1 MNTELLSFI
10 SQSIS
15 TATANLFVFL
25 LYKNLYGCKYKKIR
39 YYILSYFGAVILM
52 IAVNMIGNPFLNL
65 AYSFI
70 SLNAICFVLFE
81 SDFKK
86 IWANNLFFWFLF
98 VLTDSATVAIWSII
112 AGSSFEGIL
121 SNYQLMIG
129 SNILNIIFM
138 FAVYRVYLTFRQK
151 ISIWVTQ
158 LKIALFVIFI
168 TFFQTWIMTVYASRI
183 SDKGDGI
190 TLIVM
195 MTGFLLMNLFLAY
208 ILNQVSDAYRYKYEL
223 SLSERL
229 NEMYLLNYMEISHK
243 YEESKAIIHDIKKH
257 LSVAEEMK
265 DDKNAQTKYLSE
277 VYDRMNDIFN
287 FFHCS
292 NKILSIILSQK
303 ISYAKSKGI
312 KVKVS
317 VEDVPM
323 DFIRDFDI
331 TAIFANLW
339 DNAIEACD
347 KVNEGKYIVMDI
359 SRRNDFLL
367 INIEN
372 SYNGK
377 IIRGKDGYT
386 STKPDHDGM
395 GLKSVRL
402 VIEKY
407 DGVFMTSYNAVAF
420 RAEITL
426 FLTEKENKFVDWK

>member
-1 MNTELLSFI
+1 MNTGLLSFI

-25 LYKNLYGCKYKKIR
+25 LYKNLYGCKYKKIS

-52 IAVNMIGNPFLNL
+52 IAVNMIESPIVNL
-65 AYSFI
+65 VYSFV
-70 SLNAICFVLFE
+70 SANVVCLFLFE
-81 SDFKK
+81 EDLKRV
-86 IWANNLFFWFLF
+86 WANNLFFWFLF
-98 VLTDSATVAIWSII
+98 VLTDSVTVAIWSII
-112 AGSSFEGIL
+112 VGNSFEEIL

-129 SNILNIIFM
+129 SNLLNIIFM

-151 ISIWVTQ
+151 INVWVVQ
-158 LKIALFVIFI
+158 VKIALFVITI
-168 TFFQTWIMTVYASRI
+168 TFFEIWIMAVYTSQT
-183 SDKGDGI
+183 SDKNGGV
-190 TLIVM
+190 TLIIM
-195 MTGFLLMNLFLAY
+195 MTGFLFINLFLAY

-257 LSVAEEMK
+257 ISVAEKMN

-312 KVKVS
+312 KVNVS
-317 VEDVPM
+317 VEDVTM

-347 KVNEGKYIVMDI
+347 KVNKGKYIAMDI

-377 IIRGKDGYT
+377 IIKNKDGYT

-395 GLKSVRL
+395 GLKSVQL
-402 VIEKY
+402 VVEKY
-407 DGVFMTSYNAVAF
+407 DGVFMTSFNAVAF

-426 FLTEKENKFVDWK
+426 FLK

>member
-25 LYKNLYGCKYKKIR
+25 FYKNIYGCKYKKKGR
-39 YYILSYFGAVILM
+39 YVLSYLSAVILM
-52 IAVNMIGNPFLNL
+52 IVINMIGNPIINL
-65 AYSFI
+65 IYSFI
-70 SLNAICFVLFE
+70 SLNIICFLLFE
-81 SDFKK
+81 SNFKK
-86 IWANNLFFWFLF
+86 VWVHNLFFWFLF
-98 VLTDSATVAIWSII
+98 VLTDSVTVATWSII
-112 AGSSFEGIL
+112 VGGSFKSIL

-151 ISIWVTQ
+151 INVWVTQ
-158 LKIALFVIFI
+158 IKIALFVITI
-168 TFFQTWIMTVYASRI
+168 TFFEIWIMTVYTSQTLD
-183 SDKGDGI
+183 SNGGV
-190 TLIVM
+190 TLIIM
-195 MTGFLLMNLFLAY
+195 MTGFLFINLFLAY
-208 ILNQVSDAYRYKYEL
+208 ILNQVSEAYKYKYEL

-229 NEMYLLNYMEISHK
+229 NEMYLSNYMEISHK

-257 LSVAEEMK
+257 ISVAEKMK
-265 DDKNAQTKYLSE
+265 DDNKAQTEYLSE
-277 VYDRMNDIFN
+277 VYDRMNGLFN

-312 KVKVS
+312 KIKVS

-347 KVNEGKYIVMDI
+347 KVNEDKYITMDI
-359 SRRNDFLL
+359 SRHNDILL

-372 SYNGK
+372 SFNGV
-377 IIRGKDGYT
+377 IIKAKDVYT

-395 GLKSVRL
+395 GLKSVKL
-402 VIEKY
+402 VVEKY

-426 FLTEKENKFVDWK
+426 FLT

>member
-15 TATANLFVFL
+15 TATLNLFVFL
-25 LYKNLYGCKYKKIR
+25 FCKNMYGCKYKKKH
-39 YYILSYFGAVILM
+39 YYILSYLAAIILM
-52 IAVNMIGNPFLNL
+52 IAVNMLDNPFVNL
-65 AYSFI
+65 LYSFF
-70 SLNAICFVLFE
+70 SANAVCLLLFE

-86 IWANNLFFWFLF
+86 VWAHNLFFWFLF

-112 AGSSFEGIL
+112 VGDSFEGIL

-151 ISIWVTQ
+151 ISIWITQ
-158 LKIALFVIFI
+158 LKIALFVITI

-183 SDKGDGI
+183 TDKNDGI

-195 MTGFLLMNLFLAY
+195 MAGFLLINIFLAY
-208 ILNQVSDAYRYKYEL
+208 ILNQVSEAYKYKYEL

-229 NEMYLLNYMEISHK
+229 NEMYLTNYMEISHK

-257 LSVAEEMK
+257 LSVAEKMK
-265 DDKNAQTKYLSE
+265 DDNEAQTAYLSE
-277 VYDRMNDIFN
+277 VYERMNDLFN

-312 KVKVS
+312 KVNVS

-347 KVNEGKYIVMDI
+347 KVNEGKYIAMDI

-372 SYNGK
+372 SFNGV
-377 IIRGKDGYT
+377 IIKNKDTFT
-386 STKPDHDGM
+386 STKPDHDGV
-395 GLKSVRL
+395 GLKSVKL
-402 VIEKY
+402 AVEKY

-426 FLTEKENKFVDWK
+426 FLT

>member
-15 TATANLFVFL
+15 TATLNLFVFL
-25 LYKNLYGCKYKKIR
+25 FCKNMYGCKYKKKR
-39 YYILSYFGAVILM
+39 YYILSYFAAVLLM
-52 IAVNMIGNPFLNL
+52 ILVNMIDNPFLNL
-65 AYSFI
+65 AYSFV
-70 SLNAICFVLFE
+70 SLNTICFLLFE
-81 SDFKK
+81 SDLKK
-86 IWANNLFFWFLF
+86 IWAHNLFFWFLF

-112 AGSSFEGIL
+112 VGGSFKGIL

-129 SNILNIIFM
+129 SNILNVIFM
-138 FAVYRVYLTFRQK
+138 FAEYRVYLTFRQK

-158 LKIALFVIFI
+158 FKIALFVITI

-183 SDKGDGI
+183 SDKSDGI

-195 MTGFLLMNLFLAY
+195 MAGFLLINIFLAY
-208 ILNQVSDAYRYKYEL
+208 ILNQVSEAYKYKYEL
-223 SLSERL
+223 SLSEHL
-229 NEMYLLNYMEISHK
+229 NEMYLSNYMEISHK

-257 LSVAEEMK
+257 ISVAEKIK
-265 DDKNAQTKYLSE
+265 DDNKAQTEYLSE
-277 VYDRMNDIFN
+277 VYDRMNDLFN

-312 KVKVS
+312 KVNVS

-347 KVNEGKYIVMDI
+347 KVNEDKYISMDI

-372 SYNGK
+372 SYNGV
-377 IIRGKDGYT
+377 IIKNKDVYT

-395 GLKSVRL
+395 GLKSVRM
-402 VIEKY
+402 VVEKY

-426 FLTEKENKFVDWK
+426 FLT

>member
-15 TATANLFVFL
+15 TATLNLFVFL
-25 LYKNLYGCKYKKIR
+25 FCKNIYGCKYKKKS
-39 YYILSYFGAVILM
+39 YYILSYVAAVLSMIL
-52 IAVNMIGNPFLNL
+52 VNMISNPFVNL

-70 SLNAICFVLFE
+70 SLNAICFLLFE
-81 SDFKK
+81 SDLKK
-86 IWANNLFFWFLF
+86 TWAHNLFFWFLF

-112 AGSSFEGIL
+112 VGKSFERIL

-138 FAVYRVYLTFRQK
+138 FAVYRIYLIFRQK

-158 LKIALFVIFI
+158 FKIALFVITI

-183 SDKGDGI
+183 SDKSDGI
-190 TLIVM
+190 TLILM
-195 MTGFLLMNLFLAY
+195 MAGFLLINIFLAY
-208 ILNQVSDAYRYKYEL
+208 ILNQVSEAYKYKYEL

-229 NEMYLLNYMEISHK
+229 NEMYLSNYIEISHK

-257 LSVAEEMK
+257 ISVAEKMK
-265 DDKNAQTKYLSE
+265 GDDKAQTEYLSE
-277 VYDRMNDIFN
+277 VYDRMNDLFN

-312 KVKVS
+312 KVNVS

-323 DFIRDFDI
+323 DFIKDFDI

-347 KVNEGKYIVMDI
+347 KVNEDKYISMDI

-372 SYNGK
+372 SYNGV
-377 IIRGKDGYT
+377 IIKNKDIYT

-402 VIEKY
+402 VVEKY
-407 DGVFMTSYNAVAF
+407 DGVFMISYNEVAF

-426 FLTEKENKFVDWK
+426 FLPQNGN

>member
-15 TATANLFVFL
+15 TATANLFIFL
-25 LYKNLYGCKYKKIR
+25 FYKNLYGCKYKKKR
-39 YYILSYFGAVILM
+39 YYLVGYFITVLLM
-52 IAVNMIGNPFLNL
+52 ICVNQIGNPYVNMV
-65 AYSFI
+65 YSFI
-70 SLNAICFVLFE
+70 SANAVCILLFE
-81 SDFKK
+81 SQIKK
-86 IWANNLFFWFLF
+86 IWLYNLLLWFMF
-98 VLTDSATVAIWSII
+98 IFSDAITVLMWSVI
-112 AGSSFEGIL
+112 EGNTLNEIL
-121 SNYQLMIG
+121 SNSQLTLG

-138 FAVYRVYLTFRQK
+138 FAFYRIYITFMQK
-151 ISIWVTQ
+151 INFQGVQI
-158 LKIALFVIFI
+158 KIAAFTII
-168 TFFQTWIMTVYASRI
+168 MTFFEIWAVTAYAGEITTRR
-183 SDKGDGI
+183 GGI
-190 TLIVM
+190 NMLILLI
-195 MTGFLLMNLFLAY
+195 GFLLINLFFAY
-208 ILNQVSDAYRYKYEL
+208 VLSQVSEAYKFKYEL

-229 NEMYLLNYMEISHK
+229 NEMYLTNYMEISHK

-257 LSVAEEMK
+257 LSVAEKMK
-265 DDKNAQTKYLSE
+265 DDNEAQTEYLSE
-277 VYDRMNDIFN
+277 VYERMNDLFN

-312 KVKVS
+312 KVNVS

-347 KVNEGKYIVMDI
+347 KVSDGKYIAMDI

-372 SYNGK
+372 SFNGV
-377 IIRGKDGYT
+377 IIKDKDVFT
-386 STKPDHDGM
+386 STKPDHDGV
-395 GLKSVRL
+395 GLKSVKL
-402 VIEKY
+402 VVEKY

-426 FLTEKENKFVDWK
+426 FLT

>member
-1 MNTELLSFI
+1 M
-10 SQSIS
+10 
-15 TATANLFVFL
+15 
-25 LYKNLYGCKYKKIR
+25 
-39 YYILSYFGAVILM
+39 
-52 IAVNMIGNPFLNL
+52 
-65 AYSFI
+65 
-70 SLNAICFVLFE
+70 
-81 SDFKK
+81 
-86 IWANNLFFWFLF
+86 FFWFLF
-98 VLTDSATVAIWSII
+98 VLTDSVTVAIWSII
-112 AGSSFEGIL
+112 VDNSFKEIL

-129 SNILNIIFM
+129 SNLLNIIFM

-151 ISIWVTQ
+151 INIWVTQ
-158 LKIALFVIFI
+158 VKIALFVITI

-183 SDKGDGI
+183 LNKNDGI

-195 MTGFLLMNLFLAY
+195 MAGFLLINIFLAY
-208 ILNQVSDAYRYKYEL
+208 ILNQVSEAYKYKYEL

-229 NEMYLLNYMEISHK
+229 NEMYLSNYMEISHK

-257 LSVAEEMK
+257 ISVAEKIK
-265 DDKNAQTKYLSE
+265 DDNNAQTEYLAE
-277 VYDRMNDIFN
+277 VYDRMNDLFN

-312 KVKVS
+312 KVNVS

-323 DFIRDFDI
+323 DFIKDFDI

-347 KVNEGKYIVMDI
+347 KVTEGKYIAMDI

-372 SYNGK
+372 SYNGV
-377 IIRGKDGYT
+377 IIKNKDVYT
-386 STKPDHDGM
+386 STKPDHDGV
-395 GLKSVRL
+395 GLKSVQL
-402 VIEKY
+402 VVEKY

-426 FLTEKENKFVDWK
+426 FLI

>member
-25 LYKNLYGCKYKKIR
+25 FYKNLYGCKYKKKSH
-39 YYILSYFGAVILM
+39 YVLSYLGAVILM
-52 IAVNMIGNPFLNL
+52 ITVNMIGNPIINL
-65 AYSFI
+65 IYSFI
-70 SLNAICFVLFE
+70 ALNTICFLLFE
-81 SDFKK
+81 SDLKK
-86 IWANNLFFWFLF
+86 IWAHNLFFWFLF
-98 VLTDSATVAIWSII
+98 VLTDSVTVAIWSVIV
-112 AGSSFEGIL
+112 GGSFESIL

-138 FAVYRVYLTFRQK
+138 FAVYRIYLTFRQK
-151 ISIWVTQ
+151 INVWVTQ
-158 LKIALFVIFI
+158 IKIALFVVTI
-168 TFFQTWIMTVYASRI
+168 TFFEIWIMTVYTSQTL
-183 SDKGDGI
+183 DKNGGVI
-190 TLIVM
+190 LIIM
-195 MTGFLLMNLFLAY
+195 MTGFLFINLFLAY
-208 ILNQVSDAYRYKYEL
+208 ILNQVSEAYKYKYEL

-229 NEMYLLNYMEISHK
+229 NEMYLSNYMEISHK

-257 LSVAEEMK
+257 ISVAEKMK
-265 DDKNAQTKYLSE
+265 DDNKAQTKYLSE
-277 VYDRMNDIFN
+277 VYDRMNDLFN

-312 KVKVS
+312 KVNVS

-347 KVNEGKYIVMDI
+347 KVNEGKYIAMDI
-359 SRRNDFLL
+359 SRHNDFLL

-372 SYNGK
+372 SFNGV
-377 IIRGKDGYT
+377 IIKDKDVYT
-386 STKPDHDGM
+386 STKPDHDGV
-395 GLKSVRL
+395 GLKSVKL
-402 VIEKY
+402 VVEKY
-407 DGVFMTSYNAVAF
+407 DGVFMTSYNEVAF
-420 RAEITL
+420 RAEITM
-426 FLTEKENKFVDWK
+426 FLT

>member
-1 MNTELLSFI
+1 MSTELLSFI

-15 TATANLFVFL
+15 TAAANLFVFL
-25 LYKNLYGCKYKKIR
+25 FCKNLYGCKYNKKR
-39 YYILSYFGAVILM
+39 YYILSYLGAVILM
-52 IAVNMIGNPFLNL
+52 ITVNMIENPIINL
-65 AYSFI
+65 IYSFVSANVVCLI
-70 SLNAICFVLFE
+70 LFE
-81 SDFKK
+81 SNFKK
-86 IWANNLFFWFLF
+86 VWVHNLFFWFLF
-98 VLTDSATVAIWSII
+98 VLTDSVTVAIWSII
-112 AGSSFEGIL
+112 VGGSFEGIL

-138 FAVYRVYLTFRQK
+138 FAVYRVYLTFKQK
-151 ISIWVTQ
+151 INVWVTQ
-158 LKIALFVIFI
+158 IKIALFVITI
-168 TFFQTWIMTVYASRI
+168 TFFEIWIMTVYTSQTLD
-183 SDKGDGI
+183 SNGGV
-190 TLIVM
+190 TLIIM
-195 MTGFLLMNLFLAY
+195 MTGFLFINLFLAY
-208 ILNQVSDAYRYKYEL
+208 ILNQVSEAYRYKYEL

-229 NEMYLLNYMEISHK
+229 NEMYLSNYMEISHK

-257 LSVAEEMK
+257 ISVAEKMK
-265 DDKNAQTKYLSE
+265 DDNEAQTEYLSE
-277 VYDRMNDIFN
+277 VYERMNDLFN

-312 KVKVS
+312 KVNVS

-347 KVNEGKYIVMDI
+347 KVNEGKYIEMDI

-372 SYNGK
+372 SFNGV
-377 IIRGKDGYT
+377 IIKNKDVFT
-386 STKPDHDGM
+386 STKPDHDGV
-395 GLKSVRL
+395 GLKSVKL
-402 VIEKY
+402 VVEKY

-426 FLTEKENKFVDWK
+426 FLT

>member
-1 MNTELLSFI
+1 MSTELLSFI

-15 TATANLFVFL
+15 TATLNLFVFL
-25 LYKNLYGCKYKKIR
+25 FCKNIYGCKYKKKS
-39 YYILSYFGAVILM
+39 YYILSYVAAVLLM
-52 IAVNMIGNPFLNL
+52 ILVNMFSNPFVNL

-70 SLNAICFVLFE
+70 SLNVICFLLFE
-81 SDFKK
+81 SDLKK
-86 IWANNLFFWFLF
+86 TWAHNLFFWFLF
-98 VLTDSATVAIWSII
+98 VVTDSATVAIWSII
-112 AGSSFEGIL
+112 VGKSFERIL
-121 SNYQLMIG
+121 SNYQLMTG

-138 FAVYRVYLTFRQK
+138 FAVYRIYLIFRQK

-158 LKIALFVIFI
+158 FKIALFVITI

-183 SDKGDGI
+183 SDKSDGI
-190 TLIVM
+190 TLILM
-195 MTGFLLMNLFLAY
+195 MAGFLLINIFLAY
-208 ILNQVSDAYRYKYEL
+208 VLNQVSEAYKYKYEL

-229 NEMYLLNYMEISHK
+229 NEMYLSNYMEISHK

-257 LSVAEEMK
+257 ISVAEKMK
-265 DDKNAQTKYLSE
+265 GDDKAQTEYLSE
-277 VYDRMNDIFN
+277 VYYRMNDLFN

-312 KVKVS
+312 KVNVS

-323 DFIRDFDI
+323 DFIKDFDI

-347 KVNEGKYIVMDI
+347 KVNEDKYISMDI

-372 SYNGK
+372 SYNGV
-377 IIRGKDGYT
+377 IIKNKDVYT

-395 GLKSVRL
+395 GLKSVQL
-402 VIEKY
+402 VVEKY
-407 DGVFMTSYNAVAF
+407 DGVFMTSYNEIDF

-426 FLTEKENKFVDWK
+426 FLPQNGN

>member
-15 TATANLFVFL
+15 TASANLFVFL
-25 LYKNLYGCKYKKIR
+25 FCKNLYGCKYKKKR
-39 YYILSYFGAVILM
+39 YYILSYWGAVILM
-52 IAVNMIGNPFLNL
+52 ITVNMIGNPIVNL
-65 AYSFI
+65 VYSFI
-70 SLNAICFVLFE
+70 SANAICLLLFE
-81 SDFKK
+81 SDLKK
-86 IWANNLFFWFLF
+86 VWGHNLFFWFLF
-98 VLTDSATVAIWSII
+98 VLTDSVTVAIWSII
-112 AGSSFEGIL
+112 VDNSFEEIL

-129 SNILNIIFM
+129 SNLLNIIFM
-138 FAVYRVYLTFRQK
+138 FALYRVYVTFRQK
-151 ISIWVTQ
+151 INIWVTQ
-158 LKIALFVIFI
+158 LKIALFVVTI
-168 TFFQTWIMTVYASRI
+168 TFFEIWIMTVYTSQI
-183 SDKGDGI
+183 LDKNGGV
-190 TLIVM
+190 TLIIM
-195 MTGFLLMNLFLAY
+195 MTGFLLINIFLAY
-208 ILNQVSDAYRYKYEL
+208 ILNQVSEAYKYKYEL

-229 NEMYLLNYMEISHK
+229 NEMYLSNYMEISHK

-257 LSVAEEMK
+257 ISVAEKMQ
-265 DDKNAQTKYLSE
+265 DDNKAQTKYLSE
-277 VYDRMNDIFN
+277 VYDRMNDLFN

-312 KVKVS
+312 KVNVS

-323 DFIRDFDI
+323 DFIKDFDI

-347 KVNEGKYIVMDI
+347 KVNECKYIAMDI

-372 SYNGK
+372 SYNGV
-377 IIRGKDGYT
+377 IIKNKDVYT

-395 GLKSVRL
+395 GLKSVRM
-402 VIEKY
+402 VVEKY

-426 FLTEKENKFVDWK
+426 FLT

>member
-1 MNTELLSFI
+1 MNTEVLSFI
-10 SQSIS
+10 SQSFS

-25 LYKNLYGCKYKKIR
+25 FYKNLYGCKYKKKH
-39 YYILSYFGAVILM
+39 YYILSYLATIILM
-52 IAVNMIGNPFLNL
+52 IAVNMLGNPIINL
-65 AYSFI
+65 VYSFF
-70 SLNAICFVLFE
+70 SANVVCLLLFE
-81 SDFKK
+81 SDLKK
-86 IWANNLFFWFLF
+86 VWAHNLFFWFLF
-98 VLTDSATVAIWSII
+98 VLTDSVTVAIWSII
-112 AGSSFEGIL
+112 VGGSFEGIL

-138 FAVYRVYLTFRQK
+138 FAVYRVYLTFKQK
-151 ISIWVTQ
+151 INVWVTQ
-158 LKIALFVIFI
+158 IKIALFVIAI
-168 TFFQTWIMTVYASRI
+168 TFFQTWVMTVYAFQI
-183 SDKGDGI
+183 SDKKGGI
-190 TLIVM
+190 TLIFM
-195 MTGFLLMNLFLAY
+195 MVGFLFINLFLAY
-208 ILNQVSDAYRYKYEL
+208 ILNQVSEAYRYKYEL

-229 NEMYLLNYMEISHK
+229 NEMYLSNYMEISHK

-257 LSVAEEMK
+257 ISVAEKMK
-265 DDKNAQTKYLSE
+265 DDNEAHTEYLSE
-277 VYDRMNDIFN
+277 VYERMNDLFN

-312 KVKVS
+312 KVNVS

-347 KVNEGKYIVMDI
+347 KVNEDKYITMDI
-359 SRRNDFLL
+359 SRRNNFLL

-372 SYNGK
+372 SFNGV
-377 IIRGKDGYT
+377 IIKNKDAFT
-386 STKPDHDGM
+386 STKPDHDGV
-395 GLKSVRL
+395 GLKSVKL
-402 VIEKY
+402 VVEKY

-426 FLTEKENKFVDWK
+426 FLT

>member
-15 TATANLFVFL
+15 TATLNLFVFL
-25 LYKNLYGCKYKKIR
+25 FCKNMYGCKYKKKH
-39 YYILSYFGAVILM
+39 YYILSYLVAIILM
-52 IAVNMIGNPFLNL
+52 ITVNMLDNPFVNL
-65 AYSFI
+65 LYSFF
-70 SLNAICFVLFE
+70 SANVVCLLLFE

-86 IWANNLFFWFLF
+86 VWAHNLFFWFLF

-112 AGSSFEGIL
+112 VGDSFEGIL

-151 ISIWVTQ
+151 ISIWITQ
-158 LKIALFVIFI
+158 LKIALFVITI
-168 TFFQTWIMTVYASRI
+168 TFFQTWIMTVYASHI
-183 SDKGDGI
+183 TDKNDGI

-195 MTGFLLMNLFLAY
+195 MAGFLLINIFLAY
-208 ILNQVSDAYRYKYEL
+208 ILNQVSEAYKYKYEL

-229 NEMYLLNYMEISHK
+229 NEMYLTNYMEISHK

-257 LSVAEEMK
+257 LFVAEKMK
-265 DDKNAQTKYLSE
+265 DDNEAQTEYLSE
-277 VYDRMNDIFN
+277 VYERMNDLFN

-312 KVKVS
+312 KVNVS

-347 KVNEGKYIVMDI
+347 KVNDGKYIAMDI
-359 SRRNDFLL
+359 SRHNDFLL

-372 SYNGK
+372 SFNGV
-377 IIRGKDGYT
+377 IIKDKDAFT
-386 STKPDHDGM
+386 STKPYHDGV
-395 GLKSVRL
+395 GLKSVKL
-402 VIEKY
+402 VVEKY

-426 FLTEKENKFVDWK
+426 FLT